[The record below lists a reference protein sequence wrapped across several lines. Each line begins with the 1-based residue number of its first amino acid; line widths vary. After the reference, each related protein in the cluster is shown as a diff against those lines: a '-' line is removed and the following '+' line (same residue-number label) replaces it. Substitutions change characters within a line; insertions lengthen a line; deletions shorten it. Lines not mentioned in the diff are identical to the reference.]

1 MIQEIILHGELRGE
15 LVSFNAYV
23 AEVTIFGDFTY
34 NRQRFIN
41 LPVVRI
47 VIEEIDY
54 EDVCA
59 DVIFDDEYC
68 RVIPY
73 LKAKKHFRDLLEQ
86 ELLALK
92 EKTGGFHRRGIEE
105 YLKRLKTYS
114 EIKTIISEVK
124 SAVNRLKPEKADS
137 KVLRQ
142 ILTLLGRSSETDNT
156 FAVRKEA

>member
-1 MIQEIILHGELRGE
+1 MIQEIILHGKLRAE
-15 LVSFNAYV
+15 LVSFSVYV
-23 AEVTIFGDFTY
+23 AEITIFGDFTY

-54 EDVCA
+54 EDVHT
-59 DVIFDDEYC
+59 DVMFDDDYSH
-68 RVIPY
+68 VIPY
-73 LKAKKHFRDLLEQ
+73 LKANKRFRDLLEQ
-86 ELLALK
+86 ELLTLK
-92 EKTGGFHRRGIEE
+92 EKTGGFHHRGIEE

-124 SAVNRLKPEKADS
+124 SVVNRIKPEKADS

-142 ILTLLGRSSETDNT
+142 VLTLLGKRSETDNIL
-156 FAVRKEA
+156 VVQK